1 MQHNSKTGTKT
12 AEYHT
17 TQNTYKNCLYH
28 SIYKNTDHAT
38 ISAAY
43 QKIWAEYIQMQ
54 ESQNSISLSPEF
66 SSETK

>member
-12 AEYHT
+12 LECHT

-43 QKIWAEYIQMQ
+43 LKIWSEYIQMQ
-54 ESQNSISLSPEF
+54 ENQNSISLPSECSPE
-66 SSETK
+66 TK